1 MAAKAHRSAQIRS
14 ARSPRTR
21 LRANA
26 SRYGAH
32 VSAASTTRQSRPA
45 ETVAGFLAAAAIFVS
60 LAGVAYRPLRLIPF
74 AILLSLVAA
83 GIGGRSER
91 LARYAVSISA
101 ACFAIGLA
109 VAVIASHPLW

>member
-1 MAAKAHRSAQIRS
+1 MAAQARPSAQARP
-14 ARSPRTR
+14 ARSPLTR
-21 LRANA
+21 ICPDA

-32 VSAASTTRQSRPA
+32 VSSTPYGRRRPA
-45 ETVAGFLAAAAIFVS
+45 ETVAGFLAATAIFVS

-74 AILLSLVAA
+74 AILLSLIAA

-91 LARYAVSISA
+91 LATYAVSIGA

-109 VAVIASHPLW
+109 VAVITSHPLW